1 MGLNHRPIVK
11 TYTIT
16 IPAFT
21 SVITAED
28 AEEALEQF
36 WFDFDSA
43 QQDPEWGKPIIR
55 TTDKDHGL

>member
-1 MGLNHRPIVK
+1 MK
-11 TYTIT
+11 SFTIT

-28 AEEALEQF
+28 SEEALEQF

-43 QQDPEWGKPIIR
+43 QQDPEWGRPIIKI
-55 TTDKDHGL
+55 TDKKHGLRNH